1 MSDSSSVK
9 GFINRSTQIVCPKC
23 GYVTRQKCAAM
34 LQDVILI
41 CPNCETRFELSGT
54 EYARRCCRSPR

>member
-1 MSDSSSVK
+1 MSFHLTQAIDMSDSSSVK

-41 CPNCETRFELSGT
+41 CPNCETRFE
-54 EYARRCCRSPR
+54 PRQG

>member
-41 CPNCETRFELSGT
+41 CLIAKPASNPGKAENG
-54 EYARRCCRSPR
+54 

>member
-9 GFINRSTQIVCPKC
+9 GLINRSTQIVCPKC

-41 CPNCETRFELSGT
+41 CPNCETRFE
-54 EYARRCCRSPR
+54 PRQG